1 MTKEER
7 IKRNY
12 EIICLSEKLSQ
23 KEIGK
28 IFNLTQTNI
37 GKILRSYGIK
47 LKKSRLNMSK
57 LNLDVDYFKLIDTPK
72 KAYWLGFITADGG
85 INKNNSKL
93 SICTADLEVLEK
105 LKKDIQ
111 SGHKISEI
119 HNFDKRTNKTYHEY
133 SIQITNELFVN
144 NIVKWGITNN
154 KTNVCIFPEINE
166 ELYSYFIAGLFD
178 GDGSVSCH
186 KNELRCNLISTKEI
200 LDFIDDLL
208 LKKFEIIPCKKNK
221 VTENKSNVYKQYWYK
236 NSKKFLDYIY
246 QGDSEIYLS
255 RKYNKY
261 KKHEQ
266 K

>member
-12 EIICLSEKLSQ
+12 EIIRLSEKLSQ

-93 SICTADLEVLEK
+93 TICTADLEVLEK

-111 SGHKISEI
+111 SEHKISEI

-133 SIQITNELFVN
+133 SIQITNEIFVN
-144 NIVKWGITNN
+144 NIVKHGITNN
-154 KTNVCIFPEINE
+154 KTNVCEFPKIDE

-178 GDGSVSCH
+178 GDGSVSLH
-186 KNELRCNLISTKEI
+186 KNKLRCNLISTKEI
-200 LDFIDDLL
+200 LDFIDNLL
-208 LKKFEIIPCKKNK
+208 LKFDILPCKKNK
-221 VTENKSNVYKQYWYK
+221 VTENKTNVYKQYWYK

-261 KKHEQ
+261 RNHEQ